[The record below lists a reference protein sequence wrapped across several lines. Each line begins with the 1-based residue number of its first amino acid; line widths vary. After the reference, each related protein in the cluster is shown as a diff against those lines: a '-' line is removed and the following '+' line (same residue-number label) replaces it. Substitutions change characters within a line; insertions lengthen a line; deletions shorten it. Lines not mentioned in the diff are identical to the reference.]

1 MSSNAF
7 FIVDLRREWKGQPY
21 ITFWR
26 PRNANYA
33 WPLSWAGR
41 YTRDEVENGGGYYA
55 RREGRSLIRFAV
67 PCAAAEK
74 VAVDPDYGMIDGDA
88 GPVVRNT
95 LENRRFLRRHAINAA
110 NAVDDRL

>member
-1 MSSNAF
+1 MAKF
-7 FIVDLRREWKGQPY
+7 FIADLRHEWKDHPY

-41 YTRDEVENGGGYYA
+41 YTKDDVDKAGSYFAEKD
-55 RREGRSLIRFAV
+55 GRSLIRFAV
-67 PCAAAEK
+67 PCDCAEK
-74 VAVDPDYGMIDGDA
+74 IAVAPDAGMIYGDV

-95 LENRRFLRRHAINAA
+95 PENRRYLRRNATNATAAI
-110 NAVDDRL
+110 AV